1 MTDSKHDQYYQDN
14 LSAHANTKE
23 TPDQFENALELS
35 NVASPKVV
43 VTIPS
48 FEVITPLDGL
58 YILKYLEE
66 IGRTC
71 YQSYRNTKDDS
82 CYEFVR
88 MLIRRGHEA
97 MLEHFS
103 FAVRF
108 VVDRAVQNELVRHRI
123 GSSFAVEST
132 RYVNYSLEK
141 NGGAIRVICPPQIK
155 QGTAEYDMWVVSMQK
170 SSDTYFELVKTMKP
184 EIARSVLPLAL
195 RTEMVMSANLRQWRN
210 VFKLRCDKAAHPQ
223 VRMMML
229 PLLSYVKKQIPVVF
243 DDLDYPEELE
253 L

>member
-1 MTDSKHDQYYQDN
+1 MTDSKFNHIDVD
-14 LSAHANTKE
+14 LSAPEYTKE
-23 TPDQFENALELS
+23 QLQQLQPITEICTDY
-35 NVASPKVV
+35 PKVII
-43 VTIPS
+43 TCPS

-58 YILKYLEE
+58 YILKYIEE

-82 CYEFVR
+82 CYDFVR
-88 MLIRRGHEA
+88 MLIRRGHES

-103 FAVRF
+103 FSVRF
-108 VVDRAVQNELVRHRI
+108 VVDRAVQNELVRHRL
-123 GSSFAVEST
+123 SSLAVESS

-141 NGGAIRVICPPQIK
+141 NGGVIRVICPPQIK
-155 QGTAEYDMWVVSMQK
+155 YGTVEYDMWVASMQK
-170 SSDTYFELVKTMKP
+170 SSDTYFELLKTTTP

-195 RTEMVMSANLRQWRN
+195 KTEMVMSANLRQWRN
-210 VFKLRCDKAAHPQ
+210 VFKLRCDNAAHPQ
-223 VRMMML
+223 MRMLML